1 MFIPAF
7 KGHSSLW
14 DRADLKKFTP
24 TWNQSSFRIS
34 APIFAVV
41 CLIFNRS
48 LKNLFECPFA
58 SPMILF
64 LSYLVKNSIMSGVY
78 RVSAVTC
85 KLAMKWYLMRMCV
98 SWLCPFHKLQ
108 GTSIKFQS
116 RSQSLV
122 PRDQR
127 SENESSGSNHF
138 EITKEIIEFCPSGFT
153 QSASMA
159 HHAWNGCSQSSQ
171 FQNFRPIWE
180 C

>member
-1 MFIPAF
+1 MRGNHNNFLSILLQISLLFMFIPAF

-58 SPMILF
+58 RPMILF

-85 KLAMKWYLMRMCV
+85 KLAMKWYLILMCV
-98 SWLCPFHKLQ
+98 SWLLLLIFGPFYSKQLIQITVNPNKIQRRSYLVHRFLQILDVIVVNYLQCKFCKL
-108 GTSIKFQS
+108 
-116 RSQSLV
+116 
-122 PRDQR
+122 
-127 SENESSGSNHF
+127 
-138 EITKEIIEFCPSGFT
+138 
-153 QSASMA
+153 
-159 HHAWNGCSQSSQ
+159 
-171 FQNFRPIWE
+171 
-180 C
+180 